1 MYSIEYVC
9 MMICISADRQ
19 RVHELLASPAV
30 RAATALK
37 KQTITKKTI
46 TREEDLQ
53 RVERREVP
61 PRQTV
66 LTEPQR
72 QAAAAAAAY
81 AASPDRRAKAAGAV
95 LCVEGARQAGCN
107 GYYKQDGASPPRPL

>member
-1 MYSIEYVC
+1 MV
-9 MMICISADRQ
+9 ICISADRQ

-30 RAATALK
+30 RTATALK
-37 KQTITKKTI
+37 K
-46 TREEDLQ
+46 Q

-72 QAAAAAAAY
+72 QAAAAAAAAAAAY
-81 AASPDRRAKAAGAV
+81 AASPAGKDEAAKKKGAV
-95 LCVEGARQAGCN
+95 LCVEGAGSAEWN
-107 GYYKQDGASPPRPL
+107 GYYKEDGASAPFLCDRE